1 VKQDPFLA
9 ALSSDVFDEQPADLE
24 TFLYDERYLGKANSG
39 VRLSEIQLEIVRRGS
54 QIYKLETLVDLY
66 GFEKG
71 KKMFGETTRNFLLM
85 LGKGS
90 GKDFT
95 SRITFCYIIHKLLC
109 LKDPS
114 AYYGKPSGDNIDLVN
129 LALNADQAYRV
140 FFNPLKKLIEKSP
153 WFREHTED
161 IHVKDIQFKKEI
173 YMYSLHSS
181 YEAAEGLNI
190 FAAALDEIDGFEQEG
205 AAEAIFEALS
215 HTVTSRFHQFG
226 KLLCLSFP
234 RSKDGWIM
242 TEYDRLVIKETARFS
257 HVYKLNYDLPDGTE
271 GNEFTVHW
279 DEDTVVGYKEDGWFA
294 MKAPTFRVN
303 PTTKI
308 ENYRDAFWR
317 DLQNNTQETLL
328 RVCANPPDHKDSTFF
343 KNQDLIK
350 EAFDEENGWNQATE
364 SVIVKGD
371 PDKEYFI
378 HVDLSKVSDRT
389 VVAMG
394 HVSHW
399 QQISIGGSLE
409 QDAKPYIVIDLY
421 RVWEPTHANPV
432 DNVEVTDFILLLAKN
447 FNVVKTTFDR
457 WGSIDIMKYLEDR
470 GVENERQSLVRSHY
484 EEFKYAVQD
493 QRLKGPYDK
502 RFEKELR
509 NLIITKTGKVD
520 HPDGKEHYNDIS
532 EAVCGVINNCVNDAL
547 EELDVKIITVDS
559 IKKEKLQLRNDH
571 DNLKVQKQEVDEN
584 LRGFLDGMRVI

>member
-1 VKQDPFLA
+1 MRQDPFLA
-9 ALSSDVFDEQPADLE
+9 ALSTDVFDEKPADLE
-24 TFLYDERYLGKANSG
+24 TFLYDEKYLGKALSG
-39 VRLSEIQLEIVRRGS
+39 IKLTPIQLDIVKRGS

-66 GFEKG
+66 GFEAG
-71 KKMFGETTRNFLLM
+71 KKLYGLTTRNFLLM
-85 LGKGS
+85 LGKGA

-114 AYYGKPSGDNIDLVN
+114 GYYSKPTGDAIDLVN

-140 FFNPLKKLIEKSP
+140 FFNPLKKMVEKSP

-190 FAAALDEIDGFEQEG
+190 FAVALDEIDGFEQEG

-226 KLLCLSFP
+226 KVFCLSFP

-242 TEYDRLVIKETARFS
+242 TEYDELVTKETTRFT
-257 HVYKLNYDLPDGTE
+257 HVYKLNHELPDGTE

-279 DEDTVVGYKEDGWFA
+279 DEDTITGYKQDNWFA
-294 MKAPTFRVN
+294 LKAPTFRVN
-303 PTTKI
+303 PTTSI

-317 DLQNNTQETLL
+317 DIQNNTQETLL

-350 EAFDEENGWNQATE
+350 EAFDEENGYNHATD
-364 SVIVKGD
+364 SIIVKGD
-371 PDKEYFI
+371 PEKEYFI

-409 QDAKPYIVIDLY
+409 QDAKPFVVIDLY

-432 DNVEVTDFILLLAKN
+432 DNVQVTDFILLLAKN

-559 IKKEKLQLRNDH
+559 IKKEKLQLRNQH

>member
-1 VKQDPFLA
+1 MSQDPFLA
-9 ALSSDVFDEQPADLE
+9 ALSSTEFDEHPAELE
-24 TFLYDERYLGKANSG
+24 TFLYDDQYLGKALAG
-39 VRLSEIQLEIVRRGS
+39 VKLSELQLEIVKRGS
-54 QIYKLETLVDLY
+54 QIYKLSTLVDLY

-71 KKMFGETTRNFLLM
+71 KKIFGMTTRNFLLM

-114 AYYGKPSGDNIDLVN
+114 AYYGKPSGDPIDLVN

-140 FFNPLKKLIEKSP
+140 FFNPLKKMVEKSP
-153 WFREHTED
+153 WFRRNTAD
-161 IHVKDIQFKKEI
+161 IHNKDIQFKKEI
-173 YMYSLHSS
+173 FMYSLHSS

-190 FAAALDEIDGFEQEG
+190 FAVALDEIDGFEQEG

-226 KLLCLSFP
+226 KLFCLSFP

-242 TEYDRLVIKETARFS
+242 SEYDRLVEKEVETFS
-257 HVYKLNYDLPDGTE
+257 HVYKLNRDLPDDTE

-303 PTTKI
+303 PTTDI

-317 DLQNNTQETLL
+317 DIQNNTQETLL

-343 KNQDLIK
+343 KNQDLIA
-350 EAFDEENGWNQATE
+350 EAFDDINGYNHETE
-364 SVIVKGD
+364 TIQIVGN
-371 PDKEYFI
+371 PEKEYFI

-394 HVSHW
+394 HVEHW

-409 QDAKPYIVIDLY
+409 QDAKPYIVIDLF

-432 DNVEVTDFILLLAKN
+432 DNVQVTDFILELAKH

-457 WGSIDIMKYLEDR
+457 WGSIDIMKYLEER
-470 GVENERQSLVRSHY
+470 GVDNERQSLVRSHY

-493 QRLKGPYDK
+493 KRLKGPYDK
-502 RFEKELR
+502 RFAKELKH
-509 NLIITKTGKVD
+509 LIITKTGKVD

-532 EAVCGVINNCVNDAL
+532 EAVCGVINNCVKDAL
-547 EELDVKIITVDS
+547 EELDVKIVTISS
-559 IKKEKLQLRNDH
+559 IKQEKLQQRSLHDSLKTQPQEIND
-571 DNLKVQKQEVDEN
+571 D